1 MENKNGNLLMAPL
14 WLMYPEIPNGSI
26 GWRMG
31 YGEGYAIDFYL
42 WFNKLEEDEK
52 KKYKE
57 MFPEP
62 KRWKEK
68 IIFMNTIIIGHTL
81 GKKMASL
88 NMI

>member
-52 KKYKE
+52 KSIKKC
-57 MFPEP
+57 FRSL
-62 KRWKEK
+62 KDGKEK
-68 IIFMNTIIIGHTL
+68 IIFMNIIIIGHTL
-81 GKKMASL
+81 GKRWQA
-88 NMI
+88 